1 MKDKRLKSKA
11 RLIHIQQAIKSI
23 QRFTKDLDKASF
35 EKQELV
41 HQAVL
46 MQFIVIGEAINH
58 VDDEILNRY
67 AYPWY
72 KVKSFRNFIAHEYFN
87 LKLSAVWEIIS
98 QELEALSQIIDKMI
112 NIEFT

>member
-1 MKDKRLKSKA
+1 M
-11 RLIHIQQAIKSI
+11 
-23 QRFTKDLDKASF
+23 RFTKGLEKESF
-35 EKQELV
+35 EKHELV

-72 KVKSFRNFIAHEYFN
+72 KVKSFRNFIAHECFN

-98 QELEALSQIIDKMI
+98 QELGVLSQIIDEMI
-112 NIEFT
+112 TTEFPQ